1 MRSIVS
7 RVFPVQRHVVLVH
20 GGAGLVPEASR
31 EAHAR
36 GCLAAARAGNLVLT
50 RGGSALDAA
59 CEAVRVL
66 EDDPSFNAGH
76 GACLDETGH
85 LALDA
90 AVMDGASLAAGAVAC
105 LPAFANPVQIARKL
119 LDVGGPVLLA
129 GEGAELFAK
138 THGFVRADEAAMI
151 TTVARE
157 RLAEAKATGESAG
170 FAGGTVGAVARDTSG
185 HVAAATSTGGKTN
198 KAKGRIGDSPLVGA
212 GTYADDDE
220 GAASGTGDGEAF
232 IRLMLAR
239 HATLGLA
246 RGEDE
251 AAKLTIAHLGDRLR
265 ALGGVILVSKE
276 GRASFARNTVTM
288 GYAVVG
294 DSLEE
299 SGI

>member
-1 MRSIVS
+1 MKSIVS
-7 RVFPVQRHVVLVH
+7 RVFAPQRHVVLVH

-36 GCLAAARAGNLVLT
+36 GCLAAARAGNLVLA
-50 RGGSALDAA
+50 RGGTALDAA

-90 AVMDGASLAAGAVAC
+90 AVMDGATLAVGAVAC
-105 LPAFANPVQIARKL
+105 LPPFANPVHIARKVL
-119 LDVGGPVLLA
+119 EQAGPVLLA
-129 GEGAELFAK
+129 GEGAARFAK
-138 THGFVRADEAAMI
+138 EHGFAPADEATMI
-151 TTVARE
+151 TAVARA

-170 FAGGTVGAVARDTSG
+170 FAGGTVGAVARDAEG

-198 KAKGRIGDSPLVGA
+198 KAYGRIGDSPLVGA
-212 GTYADDDE
+212 GTYADDAE

-246 RGEDE
+246 RGDDE
-251 AAKLTIAHLGDRLR
+251 AARHTIEHLGTRLR
-265 ALGGVILVSKE
+265 ALGGVILVDRE
-276 GRASFARNTVTM
+276 GRASFARNTTTM
-288 GYAVVG
+288 GYAVCG
-294 DSLEE
+294 DALEE